1 MIKWSIILI
10 AIKAMTNW
18 GYALSR
24 SNAAA
29 AESRWKVQ
37 TDASM
42 APNYRSE
49 LVEGTCSLEGIS
61 SLYPAILCRYNY

>member
-24 SNAAA
+24 RNAAV

-49 LVEGTCSLEGIS
+49 LVEGTCSV
-61 SLYPAILCRYNY
+61 